1 MARKKHSMTE
11 TPYLGVK
18 IMISSG
24 GSIKDG
30 YNYLTNKLNQTLK
43 QETTMENKK
52 SFIDKFTNQLKD
64 WDKEL
69 DSLRD
74 KYKSAGSDVK
84 EKYQKQ
90 IEELKSKKDEA
101 QSKLDELKDASEDKW
116 ESMKDNFEDAWGKI
130 SESFK
135 NTIDKLKT

>member
-1 MARKKHSMTE
+1 MAYALEIIFRKFLTIGNK
-11 TPYLGVK
+11 
-18 IMISSG
+18 
-24 GSIKDG
+24 
-30 YNYLTNKLNQTLK
+30 LTNISKE
-43 QETTMENKK
+43 ETTMENKK

-90 IEELKSKKDEA
+90 IEELKSKKND
-101 QSKLDELKDASEDKW
+101 
-116 ESMKDNFEDAWGKI
+116 
-130 SESFK
+130 
-135 NTIDKLKT
+135 